1 MTLKGDAEFGEKLT
15 CGLENDMRN
24 MANFQSQNGTFM
36 GSFNAKKKMYQLNIH
51 REVMCHDNEE

>member
-1 MTLKGDAEFGEKLT
+1 MKNDAKFEEELT
-15 CGLENDMRN
+15 CHFKNDMRN